1 MELYDVII
9 IGGGP
14 TGSTS
19 ATNLVQKGLK
29 VLLLEK
35 ELFPREHVGESL
47 IPLSYKSLEK
57 QGLIEDLKKIS
68 TRKPGVN
75 FVDRDGKNQSLWC
88 FKNVIKDESY
98 LTFHVIRSAFD
109 KLLLDNSRK
118 HGAEVR
124 EQIMVKN
131 VILDKPDGTIEVQAT
146 DVNGKMLEFHAKFI
160 IDASGQSTFLAK
172 KLGVKKSYEGLDRV
186 ATWSHW
192 TNTTYD
198 KHLKEGVI
206 KIVYLGGDKKGWMW
220 IIPVSKEHL
229 SIGIVINN
237 SYVKEQK
244 QKLQKADDKNA
255 DDWKEKF
262 YLQELAD
269 SYVHES
275 ILKDA
280 VLEHKVQM
288 IGDYSYY
295 CDKKYGDNY
304 ALLGDA
310 GAFLDPI
317 FSSGIYVG
325 MHSAELVSEAIYQK
339 IVNGNGDE
347 EFKSAFAQITG
358 ALKLLEKFI
367 RLFYTPE
374 AFNFAT
380 VGRPEDLVHYDKF
393 ESAYT
398 IFHYLLAGDFFKNHE
413 KYSEFIDMVR
423 DQKTLGKFQNLIN
436 HRKDTNPDSSCG
448 ESFDEMYGE
457 MTHKIEFN
465 HEQFM

>member
-29 VLLLEK
+29 VLVLEK
-35 ELFPREHVGESL
+35 ESFPREHVGESL

-57 QGLIEDLKKIS
+57 QGLIDDLKKIS

-75 FVDRDGKNQSLWC
+75 FVDRDGKYQSLWC
-88 FKNVIKDESY
+88 FKNVIKDKSY
-98 LTFHVIRSAFD
+98 LTFHVVRSAFD

-118 HGAEVR
+118 RGAEVM
-124 EQIMVKN
+124 EQTTVKN
-131 VILDKPDGTIEVQAT
+131 VILDKPDGIVEVDAV
-146 DVNGKMLEFHAKFI
+146 DANGKALKFHSKFI
-160 IDASGQSTFLAK
+160 IDASGQSTFLAR

-192 TNTTYD
+192 TNTTFD
-198 KHLKEGVI
+198 KPLREGVI

-220 IIPVSKEHL
+220 IIPISKDHL
-229 SIGIVINN
+229 SIGVVINN

-244 QKLQKADDKNA
+244 QKLQKTDDA
-255 DDWKEKF
+255 HPDDWKEKF
-262 YLQELAD
+262 YLQEIAD
-269 SYVHES
+269 SYVRES

-280 VLEHKVQM
+280 VLSHKAQM

-295 CDKKYGDNY
+295 CDEKYGSNY

-325 MHSAELVSEAIYQK
+325 MHSAELASEAIYQK
-339 IVNGNGDE
+339 ITKGNADE
-347 EFKSAFAQITG
+347 EFKAVFAQITG

-380 VGRPEDLVHYDKF
+380 AGRPEDLAQYDKF

-398 IFHYLLAGDFFKNHE
+398 IFHYLLAGDFFKNYE

-436 HRKDTNPDSSCG
+436 HKKDIAEDSTCD
-448 ESFDEMYGE
+448 ESFEEMYGE
-457 MTHKIEFN
+457 MTHKVEFN
-465 HEQFM
+465 NEQFM